1 MHHFDTSSL
10 FLILKA
16 SKILIHK
23 KTYKISLLCL
33 NIIKDGFVHSG
44 KSAIPGFLK
53 NAYLSSVLEYGH

>member
-1 MHHFDTSSL
+1 MSL
-10 FLILKA
+10 MNSAPFLILKA

-23 KTYKISLLCL
+23 KMYKISLLCL